1 MEKAK
6 KICYIV
12 LAIIFIAAIIITI
25 AKGLNVGLAYGEGK
39 TIKFAVTGEEV
50 EVADVKKI
58 TDEVFPNRK
67 VLIEKL
73 ELFNDSCSIKVKDF
87 SDEELQQLAE
97 KINERYGSELT
108 VDNFFLDQVANVRL
122 RTLITPYI
130 LPIGLSLLLIVA
142 YYAIRYK
149 GTKEMLGLIKY
160 LVIFEGLL
168 YSSLAICRIPYGKV
182 TIPIALTI
190 YILTVIIYTAINE
203 NKLKL
208 K

>member
-12 LAIIFIAAIIITI
+12 LAVIFIAAIIITI
-25 AKGLNVGLAYGEGK
+25 AKGLNVGLAYGEGA

-50 EVADVKKI
+50 EPADVKVM
-58 TDEVFPNRK
+58 TDEVFPGRK

-73 ELFNDSCSIKVKDF
+73 ELFNDSCSIKVKDYT
-87 SDEELQQLAE
+87 DEELQKLVE
-97 KINERYGSELT
+97 KINEKYGSELK
-108 VDNFFLDQVANVRL
+108 VDDFYVDRVPNVRL

-130 LPIGLSLLLIVA
+130 LPIGLSLLLIVG

-149 GTKEMLGLIKY
+149 GTKEMIGLIKY

-168 YSSLAICRIPYGKV
+168 YSSLAICRIPYGRL

-190 YILTVIIYTAINE
+190 YILTVVFYTAINE

>member
-12 LAIIFIAAIIITI
+12 LAVIFIAAIIITI
-25 AKGLNVGLAYGEGK
+25 AKGLNVGLAYGEGT
-39 TIKFAVTGEEV
+39 TIKFAVTGEDV
-50 EVADVKKI
+50 EPADVKKL

-73 ELFNDSCSIKVKDF
+73 ELFNDSCSIKVKDC
-87 SDEELQQLAE
+87 SDEELQKLAE
-97 KINERYGSELT
+97 KINEKYGSELT
-108 VDNFFLDQVANVRL
+108 VDNFYIDRVPNVRL
-122 RTLITPYI
+122 RSLITPYI

-168 YSSLAICRIPYGKV
+168 YSSLAICRIPYGRL
-182 TIPIALTI
+182 TIPVALTI
-190 YILTVIIYTAINE
+190 YILTVIIYTALNE